1 MNRQIFPALRTAQGA
16 ARRVAALA
24 CATICVALL
33 AACANVRPATAPS
46 NAAAPQAYSDTI
58 DISGRFSAQF
68 EQNGRP
74 QSWSGAF
81 NWAQSPQS
89 TLVTLLSPL
98 GQTVATIVVTPS
110 GATLTQTDKEPRS
123 ATNVDA
129 LVQDTLGWPLP
140 ISNLRNWMQ
149 ARATNRQ
156 GQLVVATPQM
166 TDTIDTGDGWRLRY
180 LSWQDESEPGM
191 QNVPKRIDMERDTA
205 EAGRVQMR
213 LVISTWQPH

>member
-1 MNRQIFPALRTAQGA
+1 MNKRSFPFLRKAQDA
-16 ARRVAALA
+16 ARRAAALA
-24 CATICVALL
+24 GLASCVALL
-33 AACANVRPATAPS
+33 AACASVRPPAAS
-46 NAAAPQAYSDTI
+46 NQTAAPQPYSEAI

-74 QSWSGAF
+74 QSWSGGF
-81 NWAQSPQS
+81 NWAQTPHS

-98 GQTVATIVVTPS
+98 GQTVASIVVTPS
-110 GATLTQTDKEPRS
+110 GATLTQADKEPRS
-123 ATNVDA
+123 ASSVDA

-149 ARATNRQ
+149 ARVADRN
-156 GQLVVATPQM
+156 GQLIVATPQM
-166 TDTIDTGDGWRLRY
+166 SDTIDTSDGWRLRY
-180 LSWQDESEPGM
+180 LSWQDDSGPGM

-213 LVISTWQPH
+213 LVISTWQAH